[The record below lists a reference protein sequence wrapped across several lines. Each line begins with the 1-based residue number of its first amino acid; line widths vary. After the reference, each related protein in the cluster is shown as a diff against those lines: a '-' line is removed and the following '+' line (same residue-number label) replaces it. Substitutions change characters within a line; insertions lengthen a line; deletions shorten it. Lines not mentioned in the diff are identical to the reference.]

1 MGPRKVGGKI
11 ITFLILLRSL
21 LKNVMIQ
28 SKKNNGLII
37 REGRVFDIVAFHK
50 NNFGRDGEGKERFS
64 NL

>member
-1 MGPRKVGGKI
+1 
-11 ITFLILLRSL
+11 
-21 LKNVMIQ
+21 MIQ